1 MAMAGKMWYNVYMTY
16 FGNGPTLKEAFP
28 WLRDDETR
36 IERIL
41 TVTEVNSVIEGL
53 PPLQED
59 TRQKIRQHL
68 SAMSAQ
74 ASTPAG

>member
-1 MAMAGKMWYNVYMTY
+1 MVN

-28 WLRDDETR
+28 WLRDNEAR

-41 TVTEVNSVIEGL
+41 AVTEVNSVIEGL

-68 SAMSAQ
+68 NAMSVQ
-74 ASTPAG
+74 ASAPSE

>member
-1 MAMAGKMWYNVYMTY
+1 MTN

-28 WLRDDETR
+28 WLRDDEAR

-68 SAMSAQ
+68 TGMSVQ
-74 ASTPAG
+74 ASAPAG

>member
-1 MAMAGKMWYNVYMTY
+1 
-16 FGNGPTLKEAFP
+16 LKEAFP
-28 WLRDDETR
+28 WLRDDEAR

-53 PPLQED
+53 PPFQED

-68 SAMSAQ
+68 SVMSVQ
-74 ASTPAG
+74 VSTPAE